1 MTQATLTSSP
11 AAQWD
16 DDETIEYVEPSQ
28 RRPRPIRAWHAHKPK
43 RDKWAVLTSLVE
55 PGDAALRRNNIALGP
70 KLDATAGETGWI
82 VEHLTPFAESKTL
95 GAVLRRIKGGKE
107 ANVYCCAAHPDTGL
121 DLIAAKLY
129 RARML
134 RNLRNDSRYRQG
146 RPLLDAKGQAV
157 DSRDWRLHKA
167 IAQKSAAG
175 LEVTQASWIEYE
187 YQTLLR
193 LHQSGVDV
201 PRPIKHGENVILM
214 EYVGDEVIPA
224 PTLSHIRLERDEAH
238 ELFQRMLRNIE
249 RMLAAH
255 VVHGDLS
262 AYNVLYWGGEIAIID
277 FPQVVDPRQNSE
289 AADIFRRDVE
299 RICQYFQ
306 RCGVD
311 SQPDRI
317 ARDLWARYAAR
328 NTPVANAY

>member
-1 MTQATLTSSP
+1 MNSP
-11 AAQWD
+11 ARTSGAAVEWEED
-16 DDETIEYVEPSQ
+16 DTVEYVEPSQ
-28 RRPRPIRAWHAHKPK
+28 RRPRPTRPWHPHKPK
-43 RDKWAVLTSLVE
+43 RDKWSVLTSLVE
-55 PGDAALRRNNIALGP
+55 PGDPALRRNTIALSS
-70 KLDATAGETGWI
+70 KLDATSGEQTWI
-82 VEHLTPFAESKTL
+82 VEHLTPFSASKTIST
-95 GAVLRRIKGGKE
+95 VLRRIKGGKE

-146 RPLLDAKGQAV
+146 RPLLDARGQTV
-157 DSRDWRLHKA
+157 DTRDWRLHKA
-167 IAQKSAAG
+167 IAQKSTVG

-193 LHQSGVDV
+193 LHQAGVDV
-201 PRPIKHGENVILM
+201 PRPINHGENVILM
-214 EYVGDEVIPA
+214 EYVGDEVMPA

-262 AYNVLYWGGEIAIID
+262 AYNVLYWAGEIAIID

-299 RICQYFQ
+299 RICQYFE
-306 RCGVD
+306 RCGVE
-311 SQPDRI
+311 SQPGRI
-317 ARDLWARYAAR
+317 ARDLWARHAAK
-328 NTPVANAY
+328 TIPVTHVS